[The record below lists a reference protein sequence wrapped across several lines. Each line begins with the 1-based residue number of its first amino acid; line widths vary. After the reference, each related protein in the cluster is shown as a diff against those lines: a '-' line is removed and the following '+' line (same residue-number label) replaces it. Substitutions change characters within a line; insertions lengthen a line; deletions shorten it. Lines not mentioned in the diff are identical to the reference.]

1 MRECSV
7 RSQRGNYMSYTGQ
20 QIGDDGNESRCA
32 ETTAAVPC
40 GSAGPRAAGGR
51 SHTPA
56 RRRRRGVVGFRKGSV
71 SDQRVATHVLFG
83 SSRADVSTSSFGS
96 LPRLASNAVISFQTR
111 IRSWTTVADQQCRV
125 LGSLTTHSFCSS
137 DLPRGAVGAVT
148 AKKVCRLN
156 NVASPR

>member
-1 MRECSV
+1 MCR
-7 RSQRGNYMSYTGQ
+7 
-20 QIGDDGNESRCA
+20 DDGGCTLRICG
-32 ETTAAVPC
+32 TAC
-40 GSAGPRAAGGR
+40 GRRQVADKRGLICSDRPGDHVDCYRR
-51 SHTPA
+51 DTPA